1 MISMFA
7 GSSQGHYASA
17 SAVLCVDRA
26 GDFTLRFGA

>member
-7 GSSQGHYASA
+7 GSSQGHSASA

-26 GDFTLRFGA
+26 EDFTLRFGA